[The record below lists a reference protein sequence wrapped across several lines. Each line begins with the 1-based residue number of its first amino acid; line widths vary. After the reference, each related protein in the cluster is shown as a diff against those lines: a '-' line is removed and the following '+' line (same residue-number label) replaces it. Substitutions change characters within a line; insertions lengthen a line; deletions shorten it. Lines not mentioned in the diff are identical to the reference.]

1 MQLVNPAATFN
12 CHYGAMTAD
21 YYPILARAVSRL
33 PTNSAQ
39 ARQELYERA
48 RTILLTQLG
57 RKENSRLGAVG
68 ESVILETA
76 ILKVKA
82 EAQSQYE
89 IAREAFADS
98 VPLHD
103 ADDKLKTPLM
113 RFMSYVQSTRL
124 DLIMEY
130 LQWHRMLLLYSVS
143 HRASVARNLGASKR
157 ARTRLKNLAECSN
170 RFSLFKC
177 HDVFDGDHI
186 QSR

>member
-76 ILKVKA
+76 ILKVEAK
-82 EAQSQYE
+82 AQSQYE
-89 IAREAFADS
+89 IAREAFANS

-103 ADDKLKTPLM
+103 ADDKLKNSFDAVHELRAINASRSDNGIPAVAPDVA
-113 RFMSYVQSTRL
+113 S
-124 DLIMEY
+124 
-130 LQWHRMLLLYSVS
+130 LLRKPS
-143 HRASVARNLGASKR
+143 RKR
-157 ARTRLKNLAECSN
+157 CQ
-170 RFSLFKC
+170 
-177 HDVFDGDHI
+177 G
-186 QSR
+186 SRR